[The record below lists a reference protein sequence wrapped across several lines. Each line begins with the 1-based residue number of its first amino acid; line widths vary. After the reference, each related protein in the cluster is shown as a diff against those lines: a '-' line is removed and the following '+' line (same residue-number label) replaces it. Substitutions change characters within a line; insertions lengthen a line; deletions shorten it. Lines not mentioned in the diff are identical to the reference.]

1 MASQDPRLRSR
12 AEAVVSGDERLL
24 SEHQKKMTVEE
35 VQLALHELQ
44 VYQIELEM
52 QNNELQRTQEELDTI
67 RLKYFDLYEFAP
79 LGYCILSLE
88 GMILEANLTA
98 ATLLG
103 VTRSDLKR
111 KQFTRF
117 ILPED
122 QDVFYLFR
130 KKLVETAEPQICE
143 LKLKKAEG
151 MVIEA
156 HLDAAIT
163 QDAAGKAVFRLVFND
178 SKSRRTS
185 RVQPLD
191 SEMDKREAE
200 LLAFTERQH
209 AAQVL
214 KESEERLNLALHA
227 CGMGTWQLDIDN
239 NKRFFD
245 DQTCHLLG
253 LDSATFLG
261 TSEEFFD
268 VLHREDIDGVKSKL
282 QNTLDN
288 GVPYEADYRVV
299 WPDGSV
305 HWISSR
311 GEITRGFEDLHPTIN
326 GVSWDTTERKQ
337 AEIQLQKY
345 KTMLDQVQKLGQV
358 GGWEFDIDTGIQ
370 TWTEEVY
377 AVHEVGLDFN
387 PNVAKGIDFYT
398 PESRPFVELA
408 LKNAMEHGTPLDLE
422 LETITA
428 KGNHRNVHAIGRA
441 DLEHRRIYGFF
452 QDITERRQ
460 MEMRTEEAKANLD
473 AIFEASPI
481 GMLILDSDT
490 NIVMANS
497 AAILICGG
505 SGSDIIGNR
514 PGNALGCVYSTM
526 DPLGCGHSPTCLLCP
541 LRNAIEA
548 LFKSGESM
556 RGVELEFALVRNGE
570 PRRVY
575 FGVGAEPI
583 FMSGRRCMCV
593 SMEDIT
599 NRKVAEEQILRMS
612 YHDEMTGLYNR
623 RFYEEEL
630 RRLDT
635 PRNLPLSFV
644 IGDVNGLKLVNDSFG
659 HLKGDEL
666 LRTVANV
673 LKSECRAD
681 DILVRLSGDEFAVLL
696 PKSGPAEAE
705 NLLNRFRKRLAQE
718 RVGLLEVSVA
728 FGSAT
733 KEAAEE
739 PFSIAFKT
747 AEDSM
752 YRSKVYES
760 HSIQNRTISLIMN
773 SLLENNPRE
782 QQHSNRVSELCVDL
796 AMGMGQS
803 DAEVSRIR
811 LAGLMHDIGKIGLR
825 ESVLN
830 KQGVLTQIEREEMEK
845 HPEIGYRILN
855 SVSDFSEI
863 SECVLQHH
871 ERWDGAG
878 YPNGLKGLE
887 IQLSARMIAV
897 ADTYDAMTSERS
909 YRERLEPK
917 EAFDELSRCSGTQFD
932 PEVVKA
938 FNEML
943 LPA

>member
-1 MASQDPRLRSR
+1 
-12 AEAVVSGDERLL
+12 
-24 SEHQKKMTVEE
+24 MTAEE

-52 QNNELQRTQEELDTI
+52 QNDELQRTQEELDAI
-67 RLKYFDLYEFAP
+67 RLKYLDLYEFAP

-103 VTRSDLKR
+103 VARSDLKR
-111 KQFTRF
+111 RQFTRF

-130 KKLVETAEPQICE
+130 KKLVETAEPQTCE
-143 LKLKKAEG
+143 LRLKMAEG
-151 MVIEA
+151 MVIQA
-156 HLDAAIT
+156 HLDAAT
-163 QDAAGKAVFRLVFND
+163 TLDATGKMVYRLVFND
-178 SKSRRTS
+178 SKSRGTNRE
-185 RVQPLD
+185 QQLD
-191 SEMDKREAE
+191 PEMDKRDAE

-209 AAQVL
+209 SAQVL
-214 KESEERLNLALHA
+214 KESEERLHLALRA
-227 CGMGTWQLDIDN
+227 CGMGTWQLDIEN
-239 NKRFFD
+239 SKRFFD
-245 DQTCHLLG
+245 DQTCRLLG
-253 LDSATFLG
+253 LDSAVFLG
-261 TSEEFFD
+261 TSEEFYG
-268 VLHREDIDGVKSKL
+268 VLHKEDIDGVKAKL
-282 QNTLDN
+282 QTTLDK
-288 GVPYEADYRVV
+288 GVPYESDYRVV

-305 HWISSR
+305 HWLTAR
-311 GEITRGFEDLHPTIN
+311 GEITRNSRSLHPTLN
-326 GVSWDTTERKQ
+326 GVVWDITEHKQ
-337 AEIQLQKY
+337 AELLLQKY
-345 KTMLDQVQKLGQV
+345 KAMLDQVQKLGQV

-377 AVHEVGLDFN
+377 AVHEVELDFN
-387 PNVAKGIDFYT
+387 PNVEKGIDFYT
-398 PESRPFVELA
+398 PESRPLVERA
-408 LKNAMEHGTPLDLE
+408 LKNAMENGSPLDLE
-422 LETITA
+422 LEIITA
-428 KGNHRNVHAIGRA
+428 KGNLRNVHAIGRA
-441 DLEHRRIYGFF
+441 DLQHRKIYGFF
-452 QDITERRQ
+452 QDITERKQ
-460 MEMRTEEAKANLD
+460 MEMRTEEANTNLKT
-473 AIFEASPI
+473 IFEASPI

-490 NIVMANS
+490 NIVMAN
-497 AAILICGG
+497 AAVIQICGG

-514 PGNALGCVYSTM
+514 PGNALGCVNSTM

-541 LRNAIEA
+541 LRNSIEA
-548 LFKSGESM
+548 LLKSGDSMRGTELEFVLVRSGES
-556 RGVELEFALVRNGE
+556 
-570 PRRVY
+570 RRVC

-583 FMSGRRCMCV
+583 SMSGRRCMCV

-599 NRKVAEEQILRMS
+599 ERKKAEEQILRIS

-644 IGDVNGLKLVNDSFG
+644 IGDVNGLKLINDSFG

-696 PKSGPAEAE
+696 PKSGSAEAE
-705 NLLNRFRKRLAQE
+705 NLMNRFRKRLAQAHT
-718 RVGLLEVSVA
+718 GLLEVSVA

-733 KEAAEE
+733 KEVAEE
-739 PFSIAFKT
+739 PFSIAFKI

-752 YRSKVYES
+752 YRNKVYES
-760 HSIQNRTISLIMN
+760 HSIQNRTISLIMT

-796 AMGMGQS
+796 AREMGQS
-803 DAEVSRIR
+803 DAETSRIR

-830 KQGVLTQIEREEMEK
+830 KQGILTQIERNEMEK

-878 YPNGLKGLE
+878 YPNGLKGLQ

-897 ADTYDAMTSERS
+897 ADTYDAMTSERT
-909 YRERLEPK
+909 YRETLNSK
-917 EAFDELSRCSGTQFD
+917 DAIDELNQCSGTQFD
-932 PEVVKA
+932 PEIVRS
-938 FNEML
+938 FIEML
-943 LPA
+943 RKQPTI